1 MTGGALG
8 SCFKLGGERDGRVT
22 LQREVVAA
30 SNLEIPE
37 EKKHTD
43 REAP

>member
-1 MTGGALG
+1 M
-8 SCFKLGGERDGRVT
+8 GEW

-37 EKKHTD
+37 EKERTD